1 VDELEI
7 ASPAQDD
14 QMLALTEAL
23 DRFAALEPRQAELV
37 KLRYFLGLIQIC
49 ETKQDHNTQFIHT
62 KAPKVSKSDPWRCNR
77 QRETPWPSTRSLCA

>member
-23 DRFAALEPRQAELV
+23 DRFAALEP
-37 KLRYFLGLIQIC
+37 
-49 ETKQDHNTQFIHT
+49 
-62 KAPKVSKSDPWRCNR
+62 
-77 QRETPWPSTRSLCA
+77 